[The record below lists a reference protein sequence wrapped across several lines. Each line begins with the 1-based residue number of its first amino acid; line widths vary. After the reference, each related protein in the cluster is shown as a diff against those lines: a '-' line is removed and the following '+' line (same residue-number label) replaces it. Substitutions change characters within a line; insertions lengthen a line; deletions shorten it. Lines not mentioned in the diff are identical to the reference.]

1 MRPFMPVHRAA
12 LALLTALGVIAMMPL
27 AGPAWA
33 VTPGYHV
40 TQGHHGHNRRG
51 SHDGCPR
58 GMVRDPQAMALHDGR
73 PPQGGCR
80 RAHGP
85 GFIERHFH
93 RHRHHQGV
101 HQGHHRRHHG
111 GHHRGHQRKP

>member
-1 MRPFMPVHRAA
+1 MQLFLPLRRAVVV
-12 LALLTALGVIAMMPL
+12 LLFGLGVLAMMPVT
-27 AGPAWA
+27 GPAGA
-33 VTPGYHV
+33 VAPGYHG
-40 TQGHHGHNRRG
+40 TQSHHGHHRRG
-51 SHDGCPR
+51 THDGCPR

-93 RHRHHQGV
+93 RHRHH
-101 HQGHHRRHHG
+101 HGHHRRHHG
-111 GHHRGHQRKP
+111 GHHRKP